1 MDDDDLDKKI
11 QRFQHILVEKY
22 KSAGL
27 KFSFNLNRENYA
39 EFRAAHPNINDD
51 GVDIDK
57 VLEMVYV
64 AERMKYVKT
73 RYVPIKSGTGT
84 REKAS

>member
-1 MDDDDLDKKI
+1 MSDAELDKKI
-11 QRFQHILVEKY
+11 RRFQNIMIEKY

-64 AERMKYVKT
+64 AERMRYAKT
-73 RYVPIKSGTGT
+73 RYVPIRSGTGT
-84 REKAS
+84 REKAT